1 MAYPGIWGGSYG
13 SMYGGGSAGNNNNFP
28 NGNYPPGQGGP
39 TQTAPAVN
47 GAHQNEYL
55 AANYY
60 PQGPNY
66 PNYHQNYYAAP
77 QPALTATSG
86 SQITYQLQDPP
97 QEALGEI
104 KYTIDETDRRR
115 GGKKSKKSRPDGEPA
130 ENEIERVFI
139 WDLDETI
146 IIFHSLLTSSYAQ
159 RYGKDSQASL
169 QLGLRMEEL
178 IFNLADSHLFFNDL
192 EECDQVHC
200 DDVAADD
207 NGQDLSSYN
216 FQTDGFRTANA
227 AGAICLGPGVRGGVD
242 WMRKLAFRYRRI
254 KEVYDAFK
262 DNVPGLLAGP
272 VAEAWI
278 QLRQEI
284 ENSTDQWCTLALK
297 ALSIIHNRPG
307 YVNVMVT
314 TTQLVPAIAK
324 TILYEL
330 GGVFD
335 IDNVYSATKIG
346 KESCFERI
354 IQRYGK
360 NVTYVSIG
368 DGREEEVA
376 AKQHNVP
383 FWPISTHNDLMALH
397 QALDLEY
404 L

>member
-1 MAYPGIWGGSYG
+1 MAYPGIWANSYG
-13 SMYGGGSAGNNNNFP
+13 QMYQGTPGNNNNYAQTSQ
-28 NGNYPPGQGGP
+28 YPPSAQASQQAPISANGQAEYGAQYYA
-39 TQTAPAVN
+39 TQ
-47 GAHQNEYL
+47 GH
-55 AANYY
+55 
-60 PQGPNY
+60 Y
-66 PNYHQNYYAAP
+66 PNYHNNYYVSST

-86 SQITYQLQDPP
+86 SQVTYQLQEPP
-97 QEALGEI
+97 NEAIGEI
-104 KYTIDETDRRR
+104 KYTIDDTDRRR
-115 GGKKSKKSRPDGEPA
+115 GGKKSKKRDIENGD
-130 ENEIERVFI
+130 NEIERVFI

-159 RYGKDSQASL
+159 RYGKDTNATL

-178 IFNLADSHLFFNDL
+178 IFNLADNHLFFNDL

-207 NGQDLSSYN
+207 NGQDLANYN

-254 KEVYDAFK
+254 KELYDTFK
-262 DNVPGLLAGP
+262 DNIPELLSSP
-272 VAEAWI
+272 VGEAWR
-278 QLRQEI
+278 QLRTEI
-284 ENSTDQWCTLALK
+284 DQNTDNWCALALK
-297 ALSIIHNRPG
+297 ALGLIHNRPG
-307 YVNVMVT
+307 CVNIMVT

-324 TILYEL
+324 CMLYEL
-330 GGVFD
+330 GPVFN

-354 IQRYGK
+354 IQRFGK
-360 NVTYVSIG
+360 NVTYVCVG
-368 DGREEEVA
+368 DGREEEIA
-376 AKQHNVP
+376 AKTHNVP

-397 QALDLEY
+397 QALELEY